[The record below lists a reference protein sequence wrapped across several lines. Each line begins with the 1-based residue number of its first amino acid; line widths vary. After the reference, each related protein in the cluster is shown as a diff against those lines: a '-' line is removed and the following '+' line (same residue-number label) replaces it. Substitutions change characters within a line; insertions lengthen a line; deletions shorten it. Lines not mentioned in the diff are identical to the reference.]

1 MSQIRQRY
9 AAVSNNTFSSSATT
23 PSGQNATKKTDA
35 LAASNLLK
43 SNPTNC
49 GQVLKLDVPLFY
61 SLMPTWVQ
69 RILRYFPS
77 PFRPSWKRRY
87 MIQIGKYLYR
97 YQIDTNTGIRE
108 VSERSKMKLK
118 GTPILLS
125 TVHTTPLVQTT
136 YGLQSANQEEV
147 IANAS
152 DLPPFCSGF
161 FSITSDGETR
171 HYAVSTVEE
180 ANTWFNSLSKG
191 RQSNIELTM
200 GHDKR
205 TYPETWRYIDTMGEE
220 RVRRNKRVKDLIRTT
235 DRREIDIMEYCN
247 GGISGNRGHFG

>member
-1 MSQIRQRY
+1 M
-9 AAVSNNTFSSSATT
+9 FSSSATST
-23 PSGQNATKKTDA
+23 ISSSQTNVTRKSDA

-43 SNPTNC
+43 SNPTHS

-61 SLMPTWVQ
+61 SLLPTWFQ
-69 RILRYFPS
+69 RILRYLPS

-97 YQIDTNTGIRE
+97 YQIDANPGIRE
-108 VSERSKMKLK
+108 VSERSKMNLK

-125 TVHTTPLVQTT
+125 TSQTSSLIQTT
-136 YGLQSANQEEV
+136 YGLQPANQEEV
-147 IANAS
+147 IAYAS

-171 HYAVSTVEE
+171 YYAVSTAEE
-180 ANTWFNSLSKG
+180 ANTWVNSLRQG
-191 RQSNIELTM
+191 RQSNIELSM

-205 TYPETWRYIDTMGEE
+205 PYPENWRYIDTMGDE
-220 RVRRNKRVKDLIRTT
+220 RVQRNKRVKDLIRTT
-235 DRREIDIMEYCN
+235 ERREIERMEYFD
-247 GGISGNRGHFG
+247 GGASASRGYFG